1 MVKFIDG
8 YALIAYS
15 QGMEF
20 LETPWFTR
28 WIVDAMEDDAYRKF
42 QSHLMKNPLA
52 GDLIRGGG
60 GIRKIRLALPGRGKR
75 GGARVIYY
83 YAAQRTTVLFLYAY
97 EKSKQGDLTPD
108 QVKALRKIVKE
119 EYP

>member
-1 MVKFIDG
+1 
-8 YALIAYS
+8 
-15 QGMEF
+15 MEF
-20 LETPWFTR
+20 QETSWFTR
-28 WIVDAMEDDAYRKF
+28 WVVESLEDDDYREF
-42 QSHLMKNPLA
+42 QNFLAQNPLA

-60 GIRKIRLALPGRGKR
+60 GIRKVRLALPGKGKS

-83 YAAQRTTVLFLYAY
+83 YAAQKTLILFLYAFA
-97 EKSKQGDLTPD
+97 KANQGNLNAD